1 MTSQTWS
8 GCCGSSS
15 PASSTGT
22 LTRSHRRIP
31 LPKVDILI
39 RELFD
44 LILLDMVMPRLGGLD
59 LLKHVRDLGV
69 KAPVLMMTGGGDTQ
83 KEAEALIAGAV
94 GYLHKPF
101 NLRDLD
107 HSVVLALGS
116 GPTAPYRR

>member
-1 MTSQTWS
+1 MTSHAWS
-8 GCCGSSS
+8 RCCGNSS

-69 KAPVLMMTGGGDTQ
+69 KAPVLMMTGGRDTPEGNRGVDRGGRRLSAQ
-83 KEAEALIAGAV
+83 AIKCTHTG
-94 GYLHKPF
+94 P
-101 NLRDLD
+101 LR
-107 HSVVLALGS
+107 SS
-116 GPTAPYRR
+116 SPTVR